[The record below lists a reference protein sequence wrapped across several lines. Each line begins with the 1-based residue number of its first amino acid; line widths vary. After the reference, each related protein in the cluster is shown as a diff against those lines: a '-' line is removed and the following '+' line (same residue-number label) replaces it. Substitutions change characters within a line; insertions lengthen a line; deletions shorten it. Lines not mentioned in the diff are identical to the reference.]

1 MTTEI
6 TSGVRINP
14 DEINDRRLEEIRE
27 TEFGLPPSNYEG
39 RFGNGAPFALF
50 IDALLITLESIP
62 SPDRRPLRFSAPSDA
77 ILKNLA
83 LFLGEF
89 FDAARLLLQL
99 FQHDVLP
106 L

>member
-6 TSGVRINP
+6 TSGVRRNP

-77 ILKNLA
+77 IL
-83 LFLGEF
+83 
-89 FDAARLLLQL
+89 
-99 FQHDVLP
+99 
-106 L
+106 